1 MLKKSLL
8 IVSLAVIS
16 SLAMVTLLAPAP
28 AYAQQAKVGKKV
40 GEPLAAA
47 LEAGKKGQ
55 YSEAL
60 AKLKVADAVSGK
72 TAFEQFQINETY
84 GFVYLKQR
92 NYAAAAG
99 AYERS
104 LKSGQLP
111 AGQVNDRTK
120 QLAQLNFQAPRNLPK
135 VIEYANEYLKATGG
149 KDATMQAMLGQ
160 TYQLSGNDK
169 AAIAAVQNA
178 VKLSGRPEEN
188 WLRILLKSYGTLGDA
203 KGVSDTTQTLVRMYP
218 TQDNWR
224 LLSSELRKQAS
235 GDDRTA
241 LNVYRLMTALDLMDK
256 PDLYTDSAII
266 ALQSGLPAE
275 GVSIMEQGYN
285 RKMFTP
291 KDEARAQ
298 RVLAD
303 ARKKVAAQQPS
314 LGKLTQA
321 ANGSKIGQDE
331 VLLGEVL
338 LSYGQAE
345 QAAAAGKRALAKG
358 ANPDDVWMLIGR
370 SQIQLKNGA
379 EARKAFS
386 QVKGAEAASV
396 AKLWGIYAARI

>member
-8 IVSLAVIS
+8 ILTLAVGP
-16 SLAMVTLLAPAP
+16 SLAMVTLLGPAT

-60 AKLKVADAVSGK
+60 AKLKVADAVAGK
-72 TAFEQFQINETY
+72 TAFEQLQINETY
-84 GFVYLKQR
+84 GFVYLRQR

-149 KDATMQAMLGQ
+149 KDAAMQAMLGQ
-160 TYQLSGNDK
+160 AYQLSGNDK

-203 KGVSDTTQTLVRMYP
+203 SRVSDTTQTLVRMYP

-235 GDDRTA
+235 GDDRIA

-256 PDLYTDSAII
+256 PELYTDSAII

-285 RKMFTP
+285 GKMFMP

-358 ANPDDVWMLIGR
+358 ANPDDAWMLIGR

-396 AKLWGIYAARI
+396 AKLWGIFAGRI

>member
-8 IVSLAVIS
+8 IL
-16 SLAMVTLLAPAP
+16 SLAMVSSLAVVTVLAPAP

-92 NYAAAAG
+92 NYAAAAA

-111 AGQVNDRTK
+111 AGQVNERVK
-120 QLAQLNFQAPRNLPK
+120 QLTQLNFQTPRNLPK
-135 VIEYANEYLKATGG
+135 VIEYANQYLKATGG
-149 KDATMQAMLGQ
+149 KDAAMQAMLGQ
-160 TYQLSGNDK
+160 AYQLSGNDK

-178 VKLSGRPEEN
+178 VRLSGRPEEN

-256 PDLYTDSAII
+256 PELYTDSAII

-275 GVSIMEQGYN
+275 GVSIMEQGYT
-285 RKMFTP
+285 RKIFTP
-291 KDEARAQ
+291 KDEAQAQ

-303 ARKKVAAQQPS
+303 ARKKAAAQRPN

-321 ANGSKIGQDE
+321 ANSSKIGQDE

-370 SQIQLKNGA
+370 SQVQLKNSA

-386 QVKGAEAASV
+386 EVKGAEAASV

>member
-8 IVSLAVIS
+8 IL
-16 SLAMVTLLAPAP
+16 SLAMVSSLAVVTVLAPAP

-92 NYAAAAG
+92 NYAAAAA

-111 AGQVNDRTK
+111 AGQVNERVK
-120 QLAQLNFQAPRNLPK
+120 QLTQLNFQTPRNLPK
-135 VIEYANEYLKATGG
+135 VIEYANQYLKATGG
-149 KDATMQAMLGQ
+149 KDAAMQAMLGQ
-160 TYQLSGNDK
+160 AYQLSGNDK

-178 VKLSGRPEEN
+178 VRLSGRPEEN

-256 PDLYTDSAII
+256 PELYTDSAII

-275 GVSIMEQGYN
+275 GVSIMEQGYT
-285 RKMFTP
+285 RKIFTP

-303 ARKKVAAQQPS
+303 ARKKAAAQRPN

-321 ANGSKIGQDE
+321 ANSSKIGQDE

-370 SQIQLKNGA
+370 SQVQLKNSA

-386 QVKGAEAASV
+386 EVKGAEAASV

>member
-8 IVSLAVIS
+8 ILYLAMVS
-16 SLAMVTLLAPAP
+16 SLAMVTVLAPAP

-84 GFVYLKQR
+84 GFVYLRQR
-92 NYAAAAG
+92 NYAAAAA

-104 LKSGQLP
+104 RKSGQLP
-111 AGQVNDRTK
+111 AGQVNERVK
-120 QLAQLNFQAPRNLPK
+120 QLAQLNFQTPRNLPK

-149 KDATMQAMLGQ
+149 KDAAMQAMLGQ
-160 TYQLSGNDK
+160 AYQLSGNDK

-178 VKLSGRPEEN
+178 VRLSGRPEEN

-256 PDLYTDSAII
+256 PELYTDSAII

-275 GVSIMEQGYN
+275 GVSIMEQGYT
-285 RKMFTP
+285 RKIFTP
-291 KDEARAQ
+291 RDEARAQ

-303 ARKKVAAQQPS
+303 ARKKAAAQQPN

-321 ANGSKIGQDE
+321 ANGSRIGQDE

-370 SQIQLKNGA
+370 SQVQLKNGA

-386 QVKGAEAASV
+386 EVKGAEAASV